1 MAEEKH
7 IRILEWPKEKAKLE
21 HYFQVDKPCP
31 VSIIFEENPAHVHLK
46 TDPDRPLD
54 VNMDMN
60 LKAVDDIP
68 LCIKICE
75 PICATSNYEIGI
87 NLLGSPLAS
96 ITVNGRTVLAECKD
110 TGEPVN
116 EKECIDFIDADPKKD
131 IKPPYKD
138 KTVTINP
145 LSVSG
150 PFVFSTSG
158 APAGQMKLKIPDT
171 GLVLLFE
178 QPVNNLELLV
188 TNYGNPTIQ
197 FTTFRNNTV
206 LQDTTEIIENRQQIV
221 MLPDG
226 PVDQIHIKGG
236 SNEASLS
243 SVCYIREPI
252 IN

>member
-7 IRILEWPKEKAKLE
+7 IRILEWPKEKARLE

-31 VSIIFEENPAHVHLK
+31 VSIVFEENPAYVHLK
-46 TDPDRPLD
+46 TDPERPID

-60 LKAVDDIP
+60 LKAVEDIP

-75 PICATSNYEIGI
+75 PICATSSYEIGI

-96 ITVNGRTVLAECKD
+96 ITVNGTTVLAECKD
-110 TGEPVN
+110 TSGPGADE
-116 EKECIDFIDADPKKD
+116 ECIDFIDADPKKD
-131 IKPPYKD
+131 MNPPYKD
-138 KTVTINP
+138 KIVTINP
-145 LSVSG
+145 LSGSG

-171 GLVLLFE
+171 GLDLRFD
-178 QPVNNLELLV
+178 QPVKYLELLV
-188 TNYGNPTIQ
+188 TNYGNPAMQ
-197 FTTFRNNTV
+197 FTTFRNNAIV
-206 LQDTTEIIENRQQIV
+206 QDTTEIIENQHRTIT
-221 MLPDG
+221 LPDG

>member
-7 IRILEWPKEKAKLE
+7 IRILEWPKEKARLE

-31 VSIIFEENPAHVHLK
+31 VSIVFEENPAHVHLK
-46 TDPDRPLD
+46 TDPERPLD

-60 LKAVDDIP
+60 LKAVEDIP

-96 ITVNGRTVLAECKD
+96 ITVQGRTVLAECKD
-110 TGEPVN
+110 TVKPVP

-131 IKPPYKD
+131 MTPPYKD
-138 KTVTINP
+138 KIITINP
-145 LSVSG
+145 LSGSG

-158 APAGQMKLKIPDT
+158 APAGQMKLRIPDT
-171 GLVLLFE
+171 GLVLRFD
-178 QPVNNLELLV
+178 QPVKNLELLV
-188 TNYGNPTIQ
+188 TNYGNPAMQ
-197 FTTFRNNTV
+197 FTTFRNNTIV
-206 LQDTTEIIENRQQIV
+206 QDTTEIIENQQRTLT
-221 MLPDG
+221 LPGG
-226 PVDQIHIKGG
+226 PADQLHIKGG

-243 SVCYIREPI
+243 SVCYLRQPT